1 MSPESIVRILLA
13 SAGLIYMIL
22 GSAHLFFTFFSNR
35 FQSRDPAVA
44 EAMKRTSPILTGRTT
59 MWKAWVGFNASHS
72 TGAIFFGFI
81 LTFAALANLRLYA
94 NSEIIQGVT
103 LANSLFYLWLGIRYW
118 FRIPLTGI
126 VLSTLLQL
134 TALVVIYLNGLN
146 H

>member
-1 MSPESIVRILLA
+1 
-13 SAGLIYMIL
+13 
-22 GSAHLFFTFFSNR
+22 
-35 FQSRDPAVA
+35 
-44 EAMKRTSPILTGRTT
+44 

-103 LANSLFYLWLGIRYW
+103 LINSFFYLWLGIRYW

-126 VLSTLLQL
+126 VLTTFLQL
-134 TALVVIYLNGLN
+134 AALGVIYLNGLN